1 MAGPPGHVR
10 FACMWFPFLL
20 ALGGVALLYLFSGLR
35 QINQWEIALR
45 FTLGRLAGQVNPGL
59 TMFFPGFQELKRI
72 DTRMKNRDLLRQMV
86 ITRDNVTTMID
97 AVVYYRVVDP
107 EKATLAVENYEAA
120 VKDRAKVVLRDV
132 VGETRL
138 DELLA
143 HREEVAAK
151 VRAHV
156 ETAVSAWGLHVEMI
170 GLQDVQLPPQMQEVL
185 AKVAIAER
193 DRKYVVIKSEADVE
207 SAKNFAEAAVIL
219 SRSPGAMELRRF
231 EALANLSQGGN
242 TKVIFDLAKPFDD
255 VRHTAAAIAEAA
267 TAEVGKG
274 RIEATKAAP
283 AAGPAPIQI
292 HGPAYT
298 QSEAQREAAAVVEA
312 EAVLEA
318 QKAARRGR
326 MGGG

>member
-1 MAGPPGHVR
+1 MTP
-10 FACMWFPFLL
+10 LL
-20 ALGGVALLYLFSGLR
+20 LVLILFGLTYLFAGLR
-35 QINQWEIALR
+35 QIKQWEVALR
-45 FTLGRLAGQVNPGL
+45 FTLGRYSGRVQPGVTL
-59 TMFFPGFQELKRI
+59 FLPGIQELRKI
-72 DTRMKNRDLLRQMV
+72 DTRTKNRDLLRQMV

-97 AVVYYRVVDP
+97 AVLYFRVVDP

-151 VRAHV
+151 VRTQV
-156 ETAVSAWGLHVEMI
+156 ESVVSQWGLHVELI

-207 SAKNFAEAAVIL
+207 SAKNFAEAAAIL
-219 SRSPGAMELRRF
+219 AKSPGSMELRRF
-231 EALANLSQGGN
+231 EALANLSQGN

-255 VRHTAAAIAEAA
+255 VRHQAAAMAEAA
-267 TAEVGKG
+267 AQETAKVRVKKG
-274 RIEATKAAP
+274 EGALRT
-283 AAGPAPIQI
+283 
-292 HGPAYT
+292 
-298 QSEAQREAAAVVEA
+298 EAQRDLDAQHEA
-312 EAVLEA
+312 EAEAEA
-318 QKAARRGR
+318 QAAIDAARAMRR
-326 MGGG
+326 

>member
-1 MAGPPGHVR
+1 MEPVFFVLGALV
-10 FACMWFPFLL
+10 L
-20 ALGGVALLYLFSGLR
+20 AYLFAGLR
-35 QINQWEIALR
+35 QINQWEVGLR
-45 FTLGRLAGQVNPGL
+45 FTLGRFSGRVPPGV
-59 TMFFPGFQELKRI
+59 TVFWPGFQQIRRI
-72 DTRMKNRDLLRQMV
+72 DTRTKNRDLLRQMV

-97 AVVYYRVVDP
+97 AVLYFRVTDP

-143 HREEVAAK
+143 HREEIAAK
-151 VRAHV
+151 VRAQV
-156 ETAVSAWGLHVEMI
+156 ETVVSQWGLHVELI

-207 SAKNFAEAAVIL
+207 SAKNFAEAAAIL
-219 SRSPGAMELRRF
+219 AKSPGSMELRRF

-255 VRHTAAAIAEAA
+255 VRHQAVAMAAA
-267 TAEVGKG
+267 TADEQAKVRVQKG
-274 RIEATKAAP
+274 EGALKNDAQREMEAER
-283 AAGPAPIQI
+283 
-292 HGPAYT
+292 
-298 QSEAQREAAAVVEA
+298 EAQAEREAAAV
-312 EAVLEA
+312 L
-318 QKAARRGR
+318 AASRQRR
-326 MGGG
+326 

>member
-1 MAGPPGHVR
+1 MAPIVAVLG
-10 FACMWFPFLL
+10 LL
-20 ALGGVALLYLFSGLR
+20 ALAYLFTGLR
-35 QINQWEIALR
+35 QINQWEVALR
-45 FTLGRLAGQVNPGL
+45 FTLGKFTGRIKPGL
-59 TMFFPGFQELKRI
+59 TLYLPGFQELRRL
-72 DTRMKNRDLLRQMV
+72 DTRTKNRDLLRQMV

-97 AVVYYRVVDP
+97 AVLYFRVVDP

-151 VRAHV
+151 VRTQV
-156 ETAVSAWGLHVEMI
+156 ESVVSQWGLHVELI

-207 SAKNFAEAAVIL
+207 SAKNFAEAASIL
-219 SRSPGAMELRRF
+219 ARSPGSMELRRF
-231 EALANLSQGGN
+231 EALANLTQAGN

-255 VRHTAAAIAEAA
+255 VRSAAVAMAEAA
-267 TAEVGKG
+267 AGETAKVRVPKSEGALKTESQ
-274 RIEATKAAP
+274 RDL
-283 AAGPAPIQI
+283 
-292 HGPAYT
+292 
-298 QSEAQREAAAVVEA
+298 EAQREADAMA
-312 EAVLEA
+312 EAQAVALAAE
-318 QKAARRGR
+318 ARRR
-326 MGGG
+326 